1 MRYQDCS
8 GRTLAY
14 LGDAVWSL
22 VVRKHLLLEGEG
34 KGARLQK
41 YTIQYVSAKAQA
53 AFYDA
58 LHEDN
63 FFTEEE
69 EDVFRRGRNDHTGC
83 VPKNTNTITYRKST
97 GFEAIFGML
106 SLKNDEARIQ
116 EIWDE
121 VKTRKEG

>member
-8 GRTLAY
+8 GRALAY
-14 LGDAVWSL
+14 LGDAVWSYL
-22 VVRKHLLLEGEG
+22 VRKHLLLEGEG

-41 YTIQYVSAKAQA
+41 YTIGYVSAKAQA

-58 LHEDN
+58 LHEDR

-69 EDVFRRGRNDHTGC
+69 EEVFKRGRNDHSGS
-83 VPKNTNTITYRKST
+83 VPKNTDVSIYRKST

-106 SLKNDEARIQ
+106 SIQENENRIQ
-116 EIWDE
+116 EIWE
-121 VKTRKEG
+121 EIKKRKEN